1 MTDEPQLSEDEI
13 RQLQAEL
20 DRMSVDDVLIQ
31 TVVTLLNV
39 GARKGGLAG
48 GDAPPDLEQTR
59 LAIEGARALI
69 PLLEDRHGAQLGPVK
84 DMVAQLQMAYAQKS
98 GGGEAPAQP
107 AGGEPGGP
115 AASPEPGAQGG
126 GGQGGAGGGQ
136 GGAGGGQ
143 GGRGPAQQSGRLWVP
158 GQ

>member
-98 GGGEAPAQP
+98 GGAPGPAQP
-107 AGGEPGGP
+107 GAAEPAGPGEP
-115 AASPEPGAQGG
+115 PGQGG
-126 GGQGGAGGGQ
+126 QGATGGAPGGQRGGQGGQ
-136 GGAGGGQ
+136 GG
-143 GGRGPAQQSGRLWVP
+143 GPAQQSGRLWVP